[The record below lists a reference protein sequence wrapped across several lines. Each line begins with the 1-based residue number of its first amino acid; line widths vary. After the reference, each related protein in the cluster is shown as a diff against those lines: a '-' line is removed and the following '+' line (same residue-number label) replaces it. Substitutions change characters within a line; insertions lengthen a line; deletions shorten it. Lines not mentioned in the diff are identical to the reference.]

1 MLKMFLFKMHLGYIS
16 MYVFVRDFSITK
28 RIEFNKILQYSGTNF
43 PVMGYLKTAVKSFSK
58 LRPLF

>member
-16 MYVFVRDFSITK
+16 MTK
-28 RIEFNKILQYSGTNF
+28 KIEFNKILQYSGTNF